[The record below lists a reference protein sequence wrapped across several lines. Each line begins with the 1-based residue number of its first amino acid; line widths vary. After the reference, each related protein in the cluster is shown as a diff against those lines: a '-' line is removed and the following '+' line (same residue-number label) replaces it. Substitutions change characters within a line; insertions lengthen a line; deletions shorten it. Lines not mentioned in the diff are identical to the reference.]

1 MQADSG
7 FELTAACGGNRK
19 GGFRRGQPV
28 SGRCSVV
35 RDGYHTPMAS
45 ISSLPLATL
54 GLGGDGDEIAAI
66 TEVEQQFG
74 VRLDYSIAREWRTA
88 GDVFS
93 ALQNALTSEPPDTEA
108 MWRKFAEAISRET
121 GVDPGRVA
129 ASTLLLGK
137 PFPYWR
143 LWLIGAVVGLVV
155 AAYKALA

>member
-1 MQADSG
+1 
-7 FELTAACGGNRK
+7 
-19 GGFRRGQPV
+19 
-28 SGRCSVV
+28 
-35 RDGYHTPMAS
+35 MAS
-45 ISSLPLATL
+45 ISSLPLDTL

-93 ALQNALTSEPPDTEA
+93 ALQNARTSESPDTEA

-129 ASTLLLGK
+129 ACTLLLGK

-143 LWLIGAVVGLVV
+143 IWLIGAVVGLVV